1 MCISTDIFIYIAYM
15 FLYIQVWAPH
25 ACACT
30 SLRPAEAHNGSQVCV
45 FPSAIH
51 RHHIYLFMHVYIYSG
66 WQCMHPAC
74 KGENWLP
81 AHSSPQHQHTAM
93 IFLQTPGIDL
103 IILCRHRPKSP
114 AVGHQ
119 HLPDLLWIYM
129 GHLNANWA
137 TYRSST
143 LFSPCPAHTPRS
155 QQDFAQGPRG
165 ML

>member
-1 MCISTDIFIYIAYM
+1 MAPRCAYTLLPSIDIIYIYLCMYIFILAGS
-15 FLYIQVWAPH
+15 
-25 ACACT
+25 ACT
-30 SLRPAEAHNGSQVCV
+30 
-45 FPSAIH
+45 
-51 RHHIYLFMHVYIYSG
+51 
-66 WQCMHPAC
+66 
-74 KGENWLP
+74 LP
-81 AHSSPQHQHTAM
+81 ARERTGSPQHQHTAM